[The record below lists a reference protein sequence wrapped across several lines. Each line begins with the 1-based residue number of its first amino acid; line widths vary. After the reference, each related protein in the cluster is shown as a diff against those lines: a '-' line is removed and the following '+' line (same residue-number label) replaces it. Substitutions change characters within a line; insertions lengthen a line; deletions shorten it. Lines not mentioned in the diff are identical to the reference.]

1 MGCFD
6 EVCALSRTAIHRGDP
21 ILIIY
26 WAPHKSLLMQE
37 AKDIFPSKS
46 TYEALQILRKEASV
60 ESQRRDQWQAEDAW
74 AFGAQ
79 DFQVLRG
86 KYNDYGW
93 IETDSISSE
102 RPDYPASTQI
112 WPWVLVHEW
121 AAKYA
126 LESIS
131 GYDMDAVF
139 AEDPILVARYIA
151 QYAYV
156 ARIQLFYPDHLLGA
170 QYFDSDEVRMQIDLC
185 RRTIAFLETRIDEDE
200 EQDEE

>member
-26 WAPHKSLLMQE
+26 WAPHKSSLTQE
-37 AKDIFPSKS
+37 VEDIFPDKS
-46 TYEALQILRKEASV
+46 TYEALQVLRKQASW
-60 ESQRRDQWQAEDAW
+60 ESGKYEETDQWEL
-74 AFGAQ
+74 GGR

-86 KYNDYGW
+86 RYNDYGW
-93 IETDSISSE
+93 IETDSVSSE
-102 RPDYPASTQI
+102 RPDYPAKTRI

-126 LESIS
+126 LENIG
-131 GYDMDAVF
+131 GYDLDAVL
-139 AEDPILVARYIA
+139 ADDPILAAKYIA
-151 QYAYV
+151 QYAFV

-170 QYFDSDEVRMQIDLC
+170 QYFDNDEVRMQIDLC
-185 RRTIAFLETRIDEDE
+185 RRTLTFLETRFNEDEAEDE
-200 EQDEE
+200 E